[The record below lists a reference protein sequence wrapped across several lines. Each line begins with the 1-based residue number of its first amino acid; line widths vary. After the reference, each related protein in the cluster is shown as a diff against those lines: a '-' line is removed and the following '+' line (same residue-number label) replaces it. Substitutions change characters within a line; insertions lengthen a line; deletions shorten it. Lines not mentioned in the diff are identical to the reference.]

1 MNINPYKDADFF
13 TFFLTLGKRIG
24 LFFSNPSEFTIA
36 SDEIQLLVLLLGSI
50 SCAIVGSFLFVKKM
64 TMMANALSHT
74 VLLGIVL
81 FGLITHFA
89 YPYALWQMVLAAT
102 LSAFLTVL
110 GTFLGVRLFR
120 MESESSIAF
129 HFIALYGLAIYLISV
144 LMPSSHLGIESI
156 VGNLDAVSLKDLK
169 ELALLALFNLVLY
182 MLFASRL
189 ITVAFDRSFAAASRI
204 PCNIYDLILLLMASL
219 TSIFLFKS
227 LGVFLFLSILVT
239 PVLFSRLTC
248 NRFNKIVFFSMG
260 FSAIISIISIAL
272 SRHAISTW
280 KLSFSTGALCSVLMG
295 IVFVVA
301 IVLDKLKQQK
311 AVEPAE

>member
-1 MNINPYKDADFF
+1 MNPYKNADFF
-13 TFFLTLGKRIG
+13 SFFITLGKRFG
-24 LFFSNPSEFTIA
+24 AFVANPFGFELA

-81 FGLITHFA
+81 FGIITHFA
-89 YPYALWQMVLAAT
+89 YPFHLWHMVLAAT

-110 GTFLGVRLFR
+110 ATFLGVRIFR
-120 MESESSIAF
+120 MEAESSIAF

-156 VGNLDAVSLKDLK
+156 MGNLDAVSQKDLN
-169 ELALLALFNLVLY
+169 ELSLLALLNLLLYGLFS
-182 MLFASRL
+182 SRF
-189 ITVAFDRSFAAASRI
+189 IAVAFDRSFAAATRI
-204 PCNIYDLILLLMASL
+204 PCNVYDVILLLMASL

-239 PVLFSRLTC
+239 PILFSRLAC
-248 NRFNKIVFFSMG
+248 KSFGKIVLLSMS
-260 FSAIISIISIAL
+260 FSALVSLISIAL
-272 SRHAISTW
+272 SRHAISVW
-280 KLSFSTGALCSVLMG
+280 QLSFSTGALCSVLMG
-295 IVFVVA
+295 LAFILS
-301 IVLDKLKQQK
+301 ILYDKLKVRKVQ
-311 AVEPAE
+311 ETLE